1 MKNIIDISIKFNYN
15 TVKISIKLNF
25 TNKGGVMKLK
35 QLRTKQG
42 FEKQLDFADALN
54 VKQSTLSMWETGNS
68 KPDIDM
74 VKKIATVLNVSV
86 AEVLECF

>member
-1 MKNIIDISIKFNYN
+1 
-15 TVKISIKLNF
+15 
-25 TNKGGVMKLK
+25 MKLK

>member
-1 MKNIIDISIKFNYN
+1 
-15 TVKISIKLNF
+15 
-25 TNKGGVMKLK
+25 MKLK
-35 QLRTKQG
+35 QLRIKQG
-42 FEKQLDFADALN
+42 FEKQFDFAEALN

-86 AEVLECF
+86 SEVLECF

>member
-1 MKNIIDISIKFNYN
+1 
-15 TVKISIKLNF
+15 
-25 TNKGGVMKLK
+25 MKLK
-35 QLRTKQG
+35 QLRMQQG
-42 FEKQLDFADALN
+42 FEKQLDFAEALN

-86 AEVLECF
+86 SEVLECF